1 MNRFLYCLLFFVF
14 ISLSASAQRNRSN
27 LIDAFILKGTYLIG
41 GDFSTSFKG
50 FSSDRGSQKNL
61 DKGSIFR
68 VNVNAKT
75 GYFPL
80 QDFVIGLN
88 TRLDH
93 FNTNGDS
100 TNAGPEETNIILGP
114 FARYYFKTG
123 VFVEGGIGFGLYNI
137 TEGQQSDLFEGSGGL
152 GYTYFLNDKIAIEPV
167 LLYRYSKQ
175 KFAGGVSGGNDNS
188 LYGPE
193 FRLGIQA
200 YLFRNRQVLPKP

>member
-1 MNRFLYCLLFFVF
+1 MNRIFFALSFLIF
-14 ISLSASAQRNRSN
+14 ISFSASAQRNRSN
-27 LIDAFILKGTYLIG
+27 LLDAFILKGTYLMG

-50 FSSDRGSQKNL
+50 FSSDRGAFKNI

-68 VNVNAKT
+68 ANINAKT

-100 TNAGPEETNIILGP
+100 TNSGPEETSIIIGP

-123 VFVEGGIGFGLYNI
+123 LFVEAGVGVGLYNI

-167 LLYRYSKQ
+167 VLYRYSKQ
-175 KFAGGVSGGNDNS
+175 KFASDATGGNDNS